1 MTWSQPV
8 CKAMSFESKI
18 KHLEETVS
26 AGIHEVYTGLNRPDY
41 GVPPKLGGDSPE
53 QINWLVILVMI
64 AVCVSIGLG
73 IYFDN
78 KCRGTMMEG
87 RPRFWSI
94 LLLLASYLLLIPG
107 LINPVFSFSIVINII
122 GHRKVVE
129 PETGHP
135 VCTETTNGLAHLLWK
150 TGSKI
155 GAFLVI
161 LFSMVIPA
169 IELVMLILGE
179 VFRFGSAKCAEIFRW
194 VIIWV
199 QHRSKWASPDMFAY
213 ILLVDLVRTLEV
225 ESLILSRARLEIGF
239 SCFSTFVVTA
249 TVSSLGIPF
258 PQVQLAEERPTA
270 PILLRLFGRKGIAA
284 IAALSTML
292 FLPVF
297 LKGLYSPC
305 MSFHIETKQL
315 FPPYGPLPEAA
326 KPAIDILDL
335 KDLLKSETSIASCI
349 QDYIARLP
357 EWEANTFISLALMV
371 FCVVGFTLV
380 DMIFLMFAAIEL
392 AFGSAFQ
399 NPLATL
405 NANLRGYLG
414 HSWIDMARILR
425 KLSML
430 DVAMVGVYL
439 VTVCMSM
446 YAKYGVV
453 VSLEHG
459 MMILLAS
466 EIVHSIT
473 YYIVESAWNHQE
485 IEEELKEVE
494 VDKLTDGMDGTP
506 QNSWSAITGCCSNRW
521 TLSPGPASAFPMGL
535 LS

>member
-1 MTWSQPV
+1 MW
-8 CKAMSFESKI
+8 
-18 KHLEETVS
+18 
-26 AGIHEVYTGLNRPDY
+26 
-41 GVPPKLGGDSPE
+41 
-53 QINWLVILVMI
+53 
-64 AVCVSIGLG
+64 VCVGFVFLG
-73 IYFDN
+73 
-78 KCRGTMMEG
+78 
-87 RPRFWSI
+87 
-94 LLLLASYLLLIPG
+94 PG
-107 LINPVFSFSIVINII
+107 P
-122 GHRKVVE
+122 
-129 PETGHP
+129 
-135 VCTETTNGLAHLLWK
+135 
-150 TGSKI
+150 
-155 GAFLVI
+155 
-161 LFSMVIPA
+161 
-169 IELVMLILGE
+169 
-179 VFRFGSAKCAEIFRW
+179 
-194 VIIWV
+194 
-199 QHRSKWASPDMFAY
+199 SP
-213 ILLVDLVRTLEV
+213 
-225 ESLILSRARLEIGF
+225 SR
-239 SCFSTFVVTA
+239 
-249 TVSSLGIPF
+249 
-258 PQVQLAEERPTA
+258 
-270 PILLRLFGRKGIAA
+270 
-284 IAALSTML
+284 STML

-335 KDLLKSETSIASCI
+335 KDLLRSETSIVSCI

-466 EIVHSIT
+466 EIIHSIT

-494 VDKLTDGMDGTP
+494 VDKLTDGIDGTP

-521 TLSPGPASAFPMGL
+521 TLSPGPASAASAFPMGL